1 MQDAQEKQ
9 PRRLR
14 SRWGREPG
22 KEVPVSEVYTKE
34 PRVGRRTVIEEAKA
48 AVPTVDLADRL
59 CGPGQMRRIG
69 EKWTARCPLPGHDER
84 TASFTVYPG
93 DRGWWCYGCQ
103 RGGDVVDL
111 AQAAWG
117 IDRADVAAAE
127 VLMTFGH
134 PIPERPPAWFH
145 RQERQKPVRDA
156 IGQARHDLLKR
167 RLFRAYF
174 MPLLARIQDVD
185 EREAEYRILWETTD
199 YLARMLLRDLASTK
213 PGNEG
218 RAS

>member
-1 MQDAQEKQ
+1 
-9 PRRLR
+9 
-14 SRWGREPG
+14 
-22 KEVPVSEVYTKE
+22 VSEVYTKPDAE
-34 PRVGRRTVIEEAKA
+34 PMAKRT
-48 AVPTVDLADRL
+48 
-59 CGPGQMRRIG
+59 GP
-69 EKWTARCPLPGHDER
+69 
-84 TASFTVYPG
+84 ASFRRQIEAVKGAVRIEDVTTE
-93 DRGWWCYGCQ
+93 YGAFRLMGAGRLLGRCVSPEHEDKTPSMHIFTIEQ
-103 RGGDVVDL
+103 RFKCFGIGCGEHGDVLDL
-111 AQAAWG
+111 VQLAEGCELWEAMMILSQRYG
-117 IDRADVAAAE
+117 IP
-127 VLMTFGH
+127 L
-134 PIPERPPAWFH
+134 PERPQAWFR

-174 MPLLARIQDVD
+174 MPLLARIEDVD

>member
-1 MQDAQEKQ
+1 
-9 PRRLR
+9 
-14 SRWGREPG
+14 
-22 KEVPVSEVYTKE
+22 VYTKPDAE
-34 PRVGRRTVIEEAKA
+34 PMAKRT
-48 AVPTVDLADRL
+48 
-59 CGPGQMRRIG
+59 GP
-69 EKWTARCPLPGHDER
+69 
-84 TASFTVYPG
+84 ASFRRQIEAVKGAVRIEDVTTE
-93 DRGWWCYGCQ
+93 YGAFRLMGAGRLLGRCVSPEHEDKTPSMHIFTNEQ
-103 RGGDVVDL
+103 RFKCFGIGCGEHGDVLDL
-111 AQAAWG
+111 VQLAEGCELWEAMMILSQRYG
-117 IDRADVAAAE
+117 IP
-127 VLMTFGH
+127 L
-134 PIPERPPAWFH
+134 PERPQAWFR